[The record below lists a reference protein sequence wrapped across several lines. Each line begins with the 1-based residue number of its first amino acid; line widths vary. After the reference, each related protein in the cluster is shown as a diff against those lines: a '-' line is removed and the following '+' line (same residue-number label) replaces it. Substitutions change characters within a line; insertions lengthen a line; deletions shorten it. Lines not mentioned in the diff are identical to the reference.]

1 MLTKRIRLPLL
12 VLCLMTATA
21 VAQTAGVQ
29 AANDQAA
36 NDQAANGPAT
46 KDVPIGASVERHLSG
61 DQEFRPLVRDP
72 NVLRHEAGD
81 RMEKQQVDGQ
91 VMETVKLS
99 GIIAPLHFDSG
110 AIRIR
115 DEDIEKIR
123 RALESVRGKANV
135 RLHLVG
141 HADNQRLSAELI
153 ARYGDNQGLSRERA
167 GEVAELLQRALTLPP
182 EAIAFEGMGDTRPVA
197 SNATAAGRSQN
208 RRVEVEVWYDEPK
221 AATMEQEVLVKEDF
235 RQIKVCRVQELCQMR
250 FRDGQERRTRVN
262 NLVSAL
268 HFGEEGVEV
277 TPTFIEQVRKAFAN
291 LEGKQNVTARFI
303 GYADDMALSDRNARI
318 YGDAVALSKAR
329 AHRAALAVQQA
340 LGLPAAAVQSDGR
353 GATTFLAPNDTPQGR
368 ALNRRIEVQ
377 FWYDDPLQELPDEP
391 QMCPADAGKEIITRI
406 YQPTGGPI
414 PVLLL

>member
-1 MLTKRIRLPLL
+1 M
-12 VLCLMTATA
+12 
-21 VAQTAGVQ
+21 
-29 AANDQAA
+29 
-36 NDQAANGPAT
+36 
-46 KDVPIGASVERHLSG
+46 
-61 DQEFRPLVRDP
+61 
-72 NVLRHEAGD
+72 
-81 RMEKQQVDGQ
+81 
-91 VMETVKLS
+91 
-99 GIIAPLHFDSG
+99 
-110 AIRIR
+110 
-115 DEDIEKIR
+115 
-123 RALESVRGKANV
+123 RGKANV

-141 HADNQRLSAELI
+141 HADNQRLSTELS

-167 GEVAELLQRALTLPP
+167 GEVAEMLQRALTLPP

-250 FRDGQERRTRVN
+250 FQDGHARRTRVN

-277 TPTFIEQVRKAFAN
+277 TPAFIEQVRKAFAN
-291 LEGKQNVTARFI
+291 LQGKQNVTAKFI
-303 GYADDMALSDRNARI
+303 GYADDMPLSDRNARI

-377 FWYDDPLQELPDEP
+377 FWYDDPLQELPEGP

-414 PVLLL
+414 PMLHAGVRRGRHPGRLCHRLRSALDEVEDREQRAPALHRLHRQRAPGPPYYLRVRG